1 MDILSNLKGFRANQ
15 ILKQAALGYMASQ
28 MVGKDEKEKL
38 AQMFKTFDKNG
49 DGKLD
54 KQEIQQ
60 GYEKYNGMIISDEEI
75 DEIFGNI
82 DVDGSGYIDYTEFV
96 ASAIDMQNLLT
107 NDKLRRAFDMFD
119 HDGSGSISAEEIK
132 EVLGLTDN
140 EEMNEKIKE
149 IIRQVDENG
158 DGEISI
164 DEFKEMMRAL
174 ANE

>member
-1 MDILSNLKGFRANQ
+1 
-15 ILKQAALGYMASQ
+15 
-28 MVGKDEKEKL
+28 
-38 AQMFKTFDKNG
+38 
-49 DGKLD
+49 
-54 KQEIQQ
+54 
-60 GYEKYNGMIISDEEI
+60 
-75 DEIFGNI
+75 
-82 DVDGSGYIDYTEFV
+82 
-96 ASAIDMQNLLT
+96 
-107 NDKLRRAFDMFD
+107 MFD